1 MSISVPQRNSRQ
13 WSKVR
18 VINLI
23 QTPVFPSRYLLW
35 PARSGEAVMIILND
49 ILLFACAITLV
60 TGIVLTAARLFI

>member
-1 MSISVPQRNSRQ
+1 VG
-13 WSKVR
+13 

-23 QTPVFPSRYLLW
+23 QTPVFPARYLLW
-35 PARSGEAVMIILND
+35 PARTGEAVMIILND